1 MCVTFSKCL
10 RGVSL
15 GIILICDS
23 AIAADLKPCF
33 GQAVEQPRSISKRQ
47 GSEDEQTSRGSERKQ
62 AGLQALMES
71 VRLGQQRL
79 TGIEKARLLL
89 DASEALWP
97 VDAEQA
103 RSVVKLAWDAALK
116 DDSARSLLE
125 PDATLA
131 RILGSLSVHDVLLAE
146 KLRSTLPDKE
156 RQRFSQ
162 RSYQFLQD
170 HQFGGEHGSGSKH
183 WTVVGTAI
191 DDALA
196 AGKSEMAIDAVRKV
210 MADGYNDDLV
220 SFLSYLRQRLPEAA
234 DRMYLELVHRNWFSP
249 FVPPAEVVVLSSYLF
264 TPGIVYLLSTRNGG
278 VLSIIDLPLGFGPA
292 PQDVDPEVRRAF
304 YEMAAK
310 AFLAPEPMDEKVLA
324 LPDIAAYRTVTVLA
338 INKLLPH
345 FELEAPEYVPA
356 LRARVDSLSRWAPLN
371 PKDWTEPMMARVLSD
386 PNFGRYDH
394 GAGPTERDDAYYE
407 REALLFATH
416 GQFDRA
422 RESGSLIRND
432 EGREKTLT
440 RVNLEDASRALQRGA
455 FERVLE
461 IVSTEEL
468 PEATE
473 VSLLAAAA
481 RGVAKQDEG
490 LAASV
495 FAEARQKAEKAEDA
509 GLQVRLFAE
518 LAISA
523 LAIGSNQ
530 SWECL
535 ELAIGAFARKEKEEA
550 EKDREKAASGPV
562 DSQLR
567 TAVRRFGKVD
577 SEKTMF
583 AIDSVKS
590 ARLRPWLMLSFAKA
604 LLEN

>member
-1 MCVTFSKCL
+1 MCVTFSGCL

-15 GIILICDS
+15 GIILICGS
-23 AIAADLKPCF
+23 AIVADLTPCF
-33 GQAVEQPRSISKRQ
+33 GQAVEQPRSSSKRQ
-47 GSEDEQTSRGSERKQ
+47 GSEDGQTSRGSERKQ

-79 TGIEKARLLL
+79 TGIEKARFLLH
-89 DASEALWP
+89 ASEALWS

-103 RSVVKLAWDAALK
+103 RSVVKLAWDAALEDK
-116 DDSARSLLE
+116 SARSSFE

-146 KLRSTLPDKE
+146 KLRSMLPDEKQ
-156 RQRFSQ
+156 QRFSQ
-162 RSYQFLQD
+162 RSYQSLPSPWLRS
-170 HQFGGEHGSGSKH
+170 GGSGSKH
-183 WTVVGTAI
+183 WTVVLTAI
-191 DDALA
+191 DEALA
-196 AGKSEMAIDAVRKV
+196 AGKSEMAIDAIRKV
-210 MADGYNDDLV
+210 MADGYNVDLV
-220 SFLSYLRQRLPEAA
+220 PLLSYLRQRLPEAA
-234 DRMYLELVHRNWFSP
+234 DRMYLELVHRDWFSP
-249 FVPPAEVVVLSSYLF
+249 FLPPAEVMLLASYLF
-264 TPGIVYLLSTRNGG
+264 TPGIEYTLEARGDGAIVPMPLS
-278 VLSIIDLPLGFGPA
+278 LGFGPA

-310 AFLAPEPMDEKVLA
+310 ALLAPEPTDEKVLA
-324 LPDIAAYRTVTVLA
+324 LRDIAAYRAVTVLA

-371 PKDWTEPMMARVLSD
+371 PKDITEPMMARVLSD
-386 PNFGRYDH
+386 PNFDRYGHD
-394 GAGPTERDDAYYE
+394 AGPTERDDAYYE

-422 RESGSLIRND
+422 RESANVIRKDEARQKTLIRINS
-432 EGREKTLT
+432 EE
-440 RVNLEDASRALQRGA
+440 ASRAQQRGDFA
-455 FERVLE
+455 RVLE

-535 ELAIGAFARKEKEEA
+535 DLAIRAFSRKEEA
-550 EKDREKAASGPV
+550 EKDRETGASGPV

-567 TAVRRFGKVD
+567 SAVRRFSQLD
-577 SEKTMF
+577 SQKTMF

-590 ARLRPWLMLSFAKA
+590 ARLRPWLMLSLAQA